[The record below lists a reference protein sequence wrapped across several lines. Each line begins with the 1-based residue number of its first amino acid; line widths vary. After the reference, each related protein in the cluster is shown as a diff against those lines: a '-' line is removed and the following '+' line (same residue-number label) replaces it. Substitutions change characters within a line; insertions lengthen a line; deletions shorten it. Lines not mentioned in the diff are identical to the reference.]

1 MHTVL
6 IVIHVITCFLL
17 VAIVLLQQGRGA
29 DMGAVFGGAS
39 STTVFGSS
47 GAGNFLTRMTAGLA
61 TVFMV
66 TAAALTYM
74 GAYQV
79 TGTVF
84 DQALPEPPP
93 LEAPAPQP
101 QSEGA
106 PVPAEPATGESGA
119 APIPEAEGVGSVGG
133 PASQAPAPEQAAPQ

>member
-6 IVIHVITCFLL
+6 VVIHIVTCLL
-17 VAIVLLQQGRGA
+17 LIGIVLLQQGRGA
-29 DMGAVFGGAS
+29 DIGAVFGGGS

-61 TVFMV
+61 TVFML
-66 TAAALTYM
+66 TAAVLTYM

-93 LEAPAPQP
+93 LEAPAPQAH
-101 QSEGA
+101 GA
-106 PVPAEPATGESGA
+106 EAPAPAA
-119 APIPEAEGVGSVGG
+119 APQPEA
-133 PASQAPAPEQAAPQ
+133 ANPAPEQAAPVPEQGAPPQ

>member
-6 IVIHVITCFLL
+6 IVIHVVTCLL
-17 VAIVLLQQGRGA
+17 LIGIVLLQQGRGA
-29 DMGAVFGGAS
+29 DMGAVFGGGS

-47 GAGNFLTRMTAGLA
+47 GAGNFLTRLTAGLA
-61 TVFMV
+61 TVFML
-66 TAAALTYM
+66 TAAILTYM

-93 LEAPAPQP
+93 LEAPAPQA

-106 PVPAEPATGESGA
+106 ALPAEA
-119 APIPEAEGVGSVGG
+119 APGEPAPPPAPQEKSEA
-133 PASQAPAPEQAAPQ
+133 PAAKEPAAAAPEQAAPPQ

>member
-6 IVIHVITCFLL
+6 VVIHIVTCLL
-17 VAIVLLQQGRGA
+17 LIGIVLLQQGRGA
-29 DMGAVFGGAS
+29 DMGAVFGGGS

-61 TVFMV
+61 TVFML
-66 TAAALTYM
+66 TAAVLTYM

-93 LEAPAPQP
+93 LEAPAPQA
-101 QSEGA
+101 QGA
-106 PVPAEPATGESGA
+106 EAPAPAA
-119 APIPEAEGVGSVGG
+119 APQPEA
-133 PASQAPAPEQAAPQ
+133 ANPAPEQAAPAPEQGAPPQ